1 MKKIK
6 LPDFSKISEWFEE
19 HSLVRQ
25 LVEWAKEHS
34 LPGFSGVPTYD
45 VVVFVFN
52 EIRRFDLFTR
62 ANSIAFSFFL
72 SLFPSLL
79 TLFTLAPFIIDL
91 LAVWIPELSNFNE
104 TLYGEIKRIMPGQA
118 GDVMFSFVQEVTN
131 QPKVG
136 LLSFGFLLAI
146 YFSSNGMLA
155 MMQGFQKSYPATF
168 RKRSG
173 LKKRLVSIGLTGLL
187 GLLVVSSV
195 ILVILGNII
204 IKWLTEMVSL
214 SEFSTTMVDIL
225 RWLVIIALYFFTI
238 GTLYRFG
245 AATHRRFRYR
255 SPGVTL
261 ATVLSLL
268 SSVVFSFYVD
278 EFNRYDTYA
287 KFYGSIAT
295 VIIVM
300 LWIQINSLILLIGFE
315 LNASI
320 AVNRDL
326 KEEIPED

>member
-1 MKKIK
+1 MKKLK
-6 LPDFSKISEWFEE
+6 LPDFSKIKDWFIR
-19 HSLVRQ
+19 HSLVLQ
-25 LVEWAKEHS
+25 LIEWTKDHS
-34 LPGFSGVPTYD
+34 LPGFSGVPAYD
-45 VVVFVFN
+45 VFVFVFN

-91 LAVWIPELSNFNE
+91 LVVWIPELNNFNE

-118 GDVMFSFVQEVTN
+118 GDIMFSFVQEVTN
-131 QPKVG
+131 EPKVG

-155 MMQGFQKSYPATF
+155 MMQSFQKSYPATF
-168 RKRSG
+168 RKRTEW
-173 LKKRLVSIGLTGLL
+173 KKRLVSIGLTGLL

-195 ILVILGNII
+195 VLVILGNII
-204 IKWLTEMVSL
+204 INWLTNLVSL
-214 SEFSTTMVDIL
+214 SEFAAGLVDIL

-238 GTLYRFG
+238 GTLYRYG

-326 KEEIPED
+326 KEEIPDD